1 MAIPAVGWTELE
13 PPAKRERILAA
24 ARELFSRDGLDA
36 PMPALAAAIGVG
48 VGSLY
53 RCYPSKHELIAA
65 LVVQRLEEIRDAV
78 LAASAPDA
86 EPWRSLREVLG
97 ELAEQQ
103 AGDDLMG
110 TASELVAADPQVRR
124 ARAATMAAFDALL
137 ARAQAAGHVRADAS
151 SRDVHLLFVAT
162 RAARAVD
169 RTAWR
174 RVLELFIDALAA
186 VPAVPASSTD

>member
-13 PPAKRERILAA
+13 PLAKRERILAA

-36 PMPALAAAIGVG
+36 PMPALAAAIGIG

-53 RCYPSKHELIAA
+53 RCYPSKHELITA
-65 LVVQRLEEIRDAV
+65 LVVQRLEEIRNAV
-78 LAASAPDA
+78 VVASAPDA
-86 EPWRSLREVLG
+86 DPWQSLREVLR

-137 ARAQAAGHVRADAS
+137 ARAQAAGHVRPDAN

-169 RTAWR
+169 RNGWR
-174 RVLELFIDALAA
+174 RVLELFVDALAA
-186 VPAVPASSTD
+186 VPEIPTD

>member
-1 MAIPAVGWTELE
+1 MAIPVVGWTELE
-13 PPAKRERILAA
+13 PLAKRERILAA

-53 RCYPSKHELIAA
+53 RCYPSKLDLIAA

-86 EPWRSLREVLG
+86 EPWQSLREVLR
-97 ELAEQQ
+97 ELAQQQ

-110 TASELVAADPQVRR
+110 TAIELVAADPQVRR
-124 ARAATMAAFDALL
+124 ARVATMAAFDALL
-137 ARAQAAGHVRADAS
+137 ARAQAAGHVRSDAS
-151 SRDVHLLFVAT
+151 SRDVQLLFVAT

-169 RTAWR
+169 RSGWR

-186 VPAVPASSTD
+186 MPAVPASPTD